1 MYFSRGL
8 GSATPGASDLVTS
21 LAPSYGVPPQLALA
35 VANQESGFNQA
46 AVSPAGAIG
55 VMQLMPGTAAD
66 LGVNPTDL
74 TGNVQGGLT
83 YLSQMFQKFGNW
95 FDALSAYNAGPGNL
109 KAGQGYA
116 SSVLAAAGPLDSSSP
131 SGSPSAG
138 LSPDLSSSSAGLD
151 LSALPG
157 GSAGLSATAW
167 AAIGL
172 GLAGLIW
179 WATA

>member
-109 KAGQGYA
+109 KAGQGTLRRYSQRRGRWTVLLRRAPRRLAYLPICRHPPLGWISRPFLADLRA
-116 SSVLAAAGPLDSSSP
+116 SPLQL
-131 SGSPSAG
+131 GR
-138 LSPDLSSSSAGLD
+138 LSDWD
-151 LSALPG
+151 WPG
-157 GSAGLSATAW
+157 
-167 AAIGL
+167 
-172 GLAGLIW
+172 
-179 WATA
+179 